1 MQTVSLDHTL
11 NPTQLTMSSIP
22 PKDWSVALFKRYR
35 PHLVGFCDTN
45 VEPHLWSSICS
56 RILIRAPVK
65 SGKREIVE
73 YLAMLDYNS
82 SQRIRHVFI
91 SAWHRSA
98 DEEQRDELA
107 NHNLKVFSINNTNN
121 RDRCLQFLQEQN
133 DDGYSIRL
141 HIDECDHGSG
151 SRQLMSPIWRYVRDR
166 DDVKSILYSA
176 TPAEAALSADFPPG
190 SENDDYSEMI
200 DEFEDD
206 NVSVIVNYVPPSQF
220 CGPARFIQEG
230 LVTNATPAFDKV
242 NDRMELTPQFKQIIR
257 DLQAQLLVPGN
268 TRNIVMLRLS
278 YSSGGKRKEHKSI
291 YRFLEHL
298 HLFPELIPFSVL
310 VDKDDYTGVV
320 SRATKEKIQWSN
332 RNWWEDKRADR
343 PILVI
348 YDQTCSRSTEWA
360 CHDRVFATH
369 DFRNEIT
376 FSVVSQA
383 QERPNHYAGA
393 GLKYSAFQPIK
404 IYGHLPTFQLSAGL
418 IEYEDY
424 MKVSHKIRSTGNVF
438 QIVDKSTGDVVP
450 DIRFATKR
458 EAEYKLMEMGSFA
471 EPKLSSRIKGNMK
484 TMVVCESGF
493 IACDLETFDRVAKPQ
508 ILASL
513 DREGRRIQNPFHE
526 SRENSVGS
534 DRLRGYLR
542 EWRVFDYD
550 NDIKDSSWGFTERQI
565 NMEVRLTVCYRGDE
579 LGVGWRI
586 PRSRR
591 LRNRMTSDKSMF
603 PSAV

>member
-1 MQTVSLDHTL
+1 
-11 NPTQLTMSSIP
+11 MSSIP
-22 PKDWSVALFKRYR
+22 PKKWSVALFKRFR
-35 PHLVGFCDTN
+35 PHLVDFCDTN
-45 VEPHLWSSICS
+45 IVPHLWSSICN

-82 SQRIRHVFI
+82 SQRILHVFI

-107 NHNLKVFSINNTNN
+107 EHNLKIFSINNKNN
-121 RDRCLQFLQEQN
+121 RDKCIQFLQEQIR
-133 DDGYSIRL
+133 DGYSIRMHL
-141 HIDECDHGSG
+141 DECDHGSG

-166 DDVKSILYSA
+166 DDVKTILYSA

-190 SENDDYSEMI
+190 SEDGEDTDYNEMI

-206 NVSVIVNYVPPSQF
+206 NVSVIVTYVPPSQF
-220 CGPARFIQEG
+220 CGPARFIREG
-230 LVTNATPAFDKV
+230 LIVNATPAFDV
-242 NDRMELTPQFKQIIR
+242 LNDRIQLTPQFKKIVR
-257 DLQAQLLVPGN
+257 DLQTQLLVPGN
-268 TRNIVMLRLS
+268 TRNIVMLRLP
-278 YSSGGKRKEHKSI
+278 YSTGGNRKEHKAI
-291 YRFLEHL
+291 YRFLESL

-310 VDKDDYTGVV
+310 VDKDDYTGSV
-320 SRATKEKIQWSN
+320 SRAIKMKIQWSN
-332 RNWWEDKRADR
+332 GEWWRLICGSGDR

-348 YDQTCSRSTEWA
+348 YDQTCSRSTELA

-393 GLKYSAFQPIK
+393 GLKYSAFQPIR

-424 MKVSHKIRSTGNVF
+424 MKISHKIKTTGGNIF
-438 QIVDKSTGDVVP
+438 QIVDKSTGDVIP
-450 DIRFATKR
+450 DLRFATKR

-471 EPKLSSRIKGNMK
+471 EPKLSSRVKGNMK

-493 IACDLETFDRVAKPQ
+493 IACNLETFDHVAKPY
-508 ILASL
+508 ILEKL
-513 DREGRRIQNPFHE
+513 NREGRRIQNPFVE
-526 SRENSVGS
+526 SMQNSAGS
-534 DRLRGYLR
+534 DRLMGYLR
-542 EWRVFDYD
+542 GLRVLHYD
-550 NDIKDSSWGFTERQI
+550 EDIRDSSWGFTERQI
-565 NMEVRLTVCYRGDE
+565 NNEVRVTVCWRGDE
-579 LGVGWRI
+579 VGVGWRI
-586 PRSRR
+586 PRSMR

-603 PSAV
+603 PSV

>member
-1 MQTVSLDHTL
+1 
-11 NPTQLTMSSIP
+11 MSSIP
-22 PKDWSVALFKRYR
+22 PKNWSVALFKRYR
-35 PHLVGFCDTN
+35 PHLVDFCDTN
-45 VEPHLWSSICS
+45 IVPHMWSSICN

-82 SQRIRHVFI
+82 SQRILHVFI

-98 DEEQRDELA
+98 DEEQRDELVE
-107 NHNLKVFSINNTNN
+107 HNLKVFSINNKNN
-121 RDRCLQFLQEQN
+121 RDKCIQFLQEQIR
-133 DDGYSIRL
+133 DGYSIRIHL
-141 HIDECDHGSG
+141 DECDHGSG

-166 DDVKSILYSA
+166 DDVKTILYSA

-190 SENDDYSEMI
+190 SDDGEDTDYNEMI

-206 NVSVIVNYVPPSQF
+206 NVSVIVKYVPPSQF

-230 LVTNATPAFDKV
+230 LIVNATPAFDV
-242 NDRMELTPQFKQIIR
+242 LNDRIQLTPQFKKIVR

-278 YSSGGKRKEHKSI
+278 YSTGGKRKEHKAI
-291 YRFLEHL
+291 HKFLENL
-298 HLFPELIPFSVL
+298 HLFPELIHFSVL
-310 VDKDDYTGVV
+310 VDKDDDTGSG

-332 RNWWEDKRADR
+332 RNWWEDKRTDR

-376 FSVVSQA
+376 FSVISQA

-393 GLKYSAFQPIK
+393 GLKYSAFQPIQ
-404 IYGHLPTFQLSAGL
+404 IYGHLPTFQLSAGQ

-424 MKVSHKIRSTGNVF
+424 MKISHKIKTTGGNVF
-438 QIVDKSTGDVVP
+438 QIVDKSTGDVIP
-450 DIRFATKR
+450 DLRFATKR
-458 EAEYKLMEMGSFA
+458 EAEYKLMEMGSFI

-493 IACDLETFDRVAKPQ
+493 IACDNPEMFDRVARPQ
-508 ILASL
+508 IMASL
-513 DREGRRIQNPFHE
+513 NREGRRIQNPFVE
-526 SRENSVGS
+526 SESISASAGS
-534 DRLRGYLR
+534 DRLMGYLR
-542 EWRVFDYD
+542 GWRVLDYD
-550 NDIKDSSWGFTERQI
+550 ADIRDSGWGFTERQI
-565 NMEVRLTVCYRGDE
+565 NMEGRVTVCWRGDE
-579 LGVGWRI
+579 VGVGWRI
-586 PRSRR
+586 PRSMR
-591 LRNRMTSDKSMF
+591 LRNKLTSDKSMYV
-603 PSAV
+603 SAV

>member
-1 MQTVSLDHTL
+1 
-11 NPTQLTMSSIP
+11 MSSIP
-22 PKDWSVALFKRYR
+22 PKNWSVALFKRYR
-35 PHLVGFCDTN
+35 PHLTNFSDTN
-45 VEPHLWSSICS
+45 ITPHLWSSICN

-82 SQRIRHVFI
+82 SQKIRHVFI

-98 DEEQRDELA
+98 DEEQRDELVE
-107 NHNLKVFSINNTNN
+107 HNLKVFSINNKNN
-121 RDRCLQFLQEQN
+121 RDKCIQYLQEQN
-133 DDGYSIRL
+133 RDGYNIRL

-166 DDVKSILYSA
+166 DDVKTILYSA
-176 TPAEAALSADFPPG
+176 TPAEAALSADFLPG
-190 SENDDYSEMI
+190 SEDGEDDDYNEMI

-242 NDRMELTPQFKQIIR
+242 NDRMELTPQLKQIIR
-257 DLQAQLLVPGN
+257 NLQARLLVPGN
-268 TRNIVMLRLS
+268 TRNIIMLRLS
-278 YSSGGKRKEHKSI
+278 YSTGGKAKKNRAIHK
-291 YRFLEHL
+291 FLEHL

-310 VDKDDYTGVV
+310 VDKDDDTGSG

-332 RNWWEDKRADR
+332 RNWWEDKRTDR

-348 YDQTCSRSTEWA
+348 YDQTSSRSTEWA

-383 QERPNHYAGA
+383 QERSNHYAGA
-393 GLKYSAFQPIK
+393 GLKYSEFQPIQ

-424 MKVSHKIRSTGNVF
+424 MNVSYKIKSTGNVF
-438 QIVDKSTGDVVP
+438 QIVDKSTGDVMP
-450 DIRFATKR
+450 DMRFATKR

-471 EPKLSSRIKGNMK
+471 ESKLSSRVKGNLK
-484 TMVVCESGF
+484 KMVVCESGF
-493 IACDLETFDRVAKPQ
+493 IACDSETFDRDAKPH
-508 ILASL
+508 ILEKL
-513 DREGRRIQNPFHE
+513 DREGRRVQNPFHE
-526 SRENSVGS
+526 SRDNSVGS
-534 DRLRGYLR
+534 DRLKGYLR
-542 EWRVFDYD
+542 EWGVFDYD
-550 NDIKDSSWGFTERQI
+550 DDIKDSSWGFTERQI

-586 PRSRR
+586 PRSTRP
-591 LRNRMTSDKSMF
+591 RNKLTSDKSMYV
-603 PSAV
+603 SAV